1 MTISLKT
8 PKSKRKTNSLRF
20 ATGLFA
26 FTLLGQ
32 LYHGFN
38 LAYFVDSGLIDIF
51 LSTVC
56 KVLFIITDSVNDLFF
71 GMLSEKTKTRWGKRL
86 PWLVGGVPFFI
97 FFVVFCYFPDASFN
111 WSSGGFFM
119 YYLIFS
125 LMIENCSTVLYT
137 NYNAL
142 FPVLFVTDDERSKT
156 STFKHVL
163 ELIAMG
169 ICYVCT
175 PALREALGGSLFK
188 VGLIYGAIFLVVMV
202 FCISGI
208 RQPKV
213 DKEEEKKEKKY
224 RFVDTVKDVLA
235 NKTFVLYHMTQSF
248 FTAILGLIVSL
259 YPMYCQYVL
268 KANGFQQSLLMGCFF
283 GALLLSLPLWF
294 LIVRKRG
301 FRFTYKLSYS
311 LLPIGLL
318 LLAFPTNWWQGIIIL
333 TLVGPCAGG
342 LMITPDLMATELID
356 IDKMKH
362 GISREAS
369 FASMGSLISRVSL
382 IISAIAMALFSFAF
396 GYRNGNDPGPNP
408 DLAFRFL
415 MGIFLAIIAA
425 IGVIF
430 CYFYIKRSR
439 ADSNALVKYKAQ
451 KGLESTDKLE
461 ETIYESKVEDT
472 PIQEE
477 PKTTTTKTTK
487 KSRKSDSSKTK
498 EDKEE
503 GED

>member
-1 MTISLKT
+1 MTLSLKNAK
-8 PKSKRKTNSLRF
+8 PKRKTNSLRF

-71 GMLSEKTKTRWGKRL
+71 GMLSEKTKSRWGKRL

-97 FFVVFCYFPDASFN
+97 FFVVFCYFPNASFN
-111 WSSGGFFM
+111 WSSGGFFI
-119 YYLIFS
+119 YYLVFS

-208 RQPKV
+208 RQPKTS
-213 DKEEEKKEKKY
+213 KEEEKQGKKY

-235 NKTFVLYHMTQSF
+235 NKTFVLYHLTQSF

-268 KANGFQQSLLMGCFF
+268 KANGFHQSILMGCFF
-283 GALLLSLPLWF
+283 GSLLVSLPIWF
-294 LIVRKRG
+294 LIVKKRG

-318 LLAFPTNWWQGIIIL
+318 LLAFPTNWWQGMIIL
-333 TLVGPCAGG
+333 VFVGPCAGG

-369 FASMGSLISRVSL
+369 FASMGSLISRISL

-408 DLAFRFL
+408 GLAFRFL

-430 CYFYIKRSR
+430 CYFYINKSR
-439 ADSNALVKYKAQ
+439 ADSNALIKYKAE
-451 KGLESTDKLE
+451 KNLAPKAPLE
-461 ETIYESKVEDT
+461 ETVFDNSEVNA
-472 PIQEE
+472 E
-477 PKTTTTKTTK
+477 PTK
-487 KSRKSDSSKTK
+487 KEDRIKPVEKESRKKNSSKTDKK
-498 EDKEE
+498 ERD
-503 GED
+503 D